1 MEETNKRKINVFAVL
16 GCALPVIVACVG
28 VFLVVLGFIRTGEF
42 KKTEK
47 IEQTFTAPVVSVDS
61 WQDSDGDYTHKITIE
76 YKYKGETRTHVI
88 KETTGSSRSS
98 YRKGQMVTVTKYFLP
113 DGTEVTD
120 PGKTV
125 RFVGFVLFAVSAP
138 WIIFIG
144 FIIIKNRKKRIEA
157 I

>member
-1 MEETNKRKINVFAVL
+1 MEETNKRKISFWAVL
-16 GCALPVIVACVG
+16 GCALPVIVACVA
-28 VFLVVLGFIRTGEF
+28 VFLVVLGFIKTGEF

-47 IEQTFTAPVVSVDS
+47 IEQTFTAPVVSVDTR
-61 WQDSDGDYTHKITIE
+61 QDSDGDYNHTITIE
-76 YKYKGETRTHVI
+76 YKYNGETRTHVI

-98 YRKGQMVTVTKYFLP
+98 YRKGQMVTFTKYFLP

-138 WIIFIG
+138 WIVFIG
-144 FIIIKNRKKRIEA
+144 FILTKSKKKKKN
-157 I
+157 